1 MITLSM
7 PYPPST
13 NRLWRSARTNGKTKV
28 LNSDEAK
35 RFYSHAAVA
44 IAEQGARGRKLA
56 GPIEMTV
63 TLYPRNRAKFDIDNR
78 LKSLLD
84 AFTKSAVWIDDS
96 QVQRITVER
105 AEEIVKEG
113 RCIVTIS
120 TMEKSS

>member
-13 NRLWRSARTNGKTKV
+13 NRLWRSARTGGRTRV
-28 LNSDEAK
+28 LSSDEAK

-44 IAEQGARGRKLA
+44 IAEQGARGRKLK
-56 GPIEMTV
+56 GLLEMQV
-63 TLYPRNRAKFDIDNR
+63 TLYPRSRAKFDIDNR

-84 AFTKSAVWIDDS
+84 ALTKSGVWIDDS
-96 QVQRITVER
+96 QVQRISVER
-105 AEEIVKEG
+105 ADEIVKEG

-120 TMEKSS
+120 AMGE